1 MNVQCGPFSLTSE
14 ERRSVF
20 DLLFD
25 LYTGLY
31 SSTSSQCPLPCATLS
46 YQAHHKSTDVKAEGM
61 DMFIIYDQIV
71 EVSRAQLVINTFTLV
86 NRLGGTVGFCK
97 EILWLSLLVGGIVS
111 LTQHITQMCYFCN
124 SNRKISK

>member
-1 MNVQCGPFSLTSE
+1 M
-14 ERRSVF
+14 F

-25 LYTGLY
+25 LYPGLY

-97 EILWLSLLVGGIVS
+97 EILWLSLLFGGIVN
-111 LTQHITQMCYFCN
+111 LAQHIPLMYHLCSDFI
-124 SNRKISK
+124 RK

>member
-1 MNVQCGPFSLTSE
+1 MMNVQCGPFSLSNE

-71 EVSRAQLVINTFTLV
+71 EVSRAQLVINTFTLI

-97 EILWLSLLVGGIVS
+97 EILWVILLVAGLPDLV
-111 LTQHITQMCYFCN
+111 
-124 SNRKISK
+124 RKVLGVFR